1 MTKRERY
8 NSSSINTV
16 SFNDTQEFNETEAL
30 MGTMSAEFD
39 LGLRFGQMLLLCHL
53 HGGIDGYNECR
64 VSLV

>member
-8 NSSSINTV
+8 NSSSINTG

-53 HGGIDGYNECR
+53 
-64 VSLV
+64 L